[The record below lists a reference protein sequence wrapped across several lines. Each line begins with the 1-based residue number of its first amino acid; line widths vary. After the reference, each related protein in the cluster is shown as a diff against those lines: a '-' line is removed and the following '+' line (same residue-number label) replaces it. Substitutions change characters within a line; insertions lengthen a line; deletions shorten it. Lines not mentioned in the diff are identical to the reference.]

1 MSEVAP
7 HPVFVAGPM
16 LGPGL
21 FAAQV
26 ERFEGA
32 TYVEALD
39 RGSGVGLAEWLAG
52 VLSETPPPR
61 AVIGHGLGA
70 VAALQLATARP
81 DLIHGLMLIG
91 VGTKARVPSR
101 GDLVD
106 SIVDASF
113 SDTAAAS
120 ARATRDALS
129 QVPAAALEEAAHAW
143 AALELEGRLASV
155 EQPTLLVAAGQDQLA
170 PLDGAEALV
179 AERAGAGLAV
189 LPSVGHAAPV
199 EAPGAIDLLAAAFLA
214 RLELTLAGES

>member
-1 MSEVAP
+1 
-7 HPVFVAGPM
+7 M
-16 LGPGL
+16 LGPGV

-32 TYVEALD
+32 TFVESLD
-39 RGSGVGLAEWLAG
+39 RGPRVGLAEWLAG
-52 VLSETPPPR
+52 VLIETPSPR

-91 VGTKARVPSR
+91 IGTKARVPPR
-101 GDLVD
+101 GGLVD

-113 SDTAAAS
+113 ADPTSATAQ
-120 ARATRDALS
+120 ATRDALS
-129 QVPAAALEEAAHAW
+129 EVDAAILEEAVHAW
-143 AALELEGRLASV
+143 AALELEGRLEAV
-155 EQPTLLVAAGQDQLA
+155 GQPTLLVAAGQDQLA
-170 PLDGAEALV
+170 PLDGAEAL
-179 AERAGAGLAV
+179 AGERARAGLAV

-214 RLELTLAGES
+214 RLELTLLGES